1 MIVLLAL
8 TLYLEYNVW
17 QSLSF
22 LSNFFSLIYYHAIK
36 LIIILQIYF
45 ISSIMGL
52 QVWAATVGMSE
63 DKV

>member
-45 ISSIMGL
+45 ISSILGL

>member
-52 QVWAATVGMSE
+52 QVWAATVRMSE